1 MSDMPS
7 QSDPA
12 GLGDSLIPGVAG
24 GRPAEPASRPKR
36 RGMRIVLVSLASLV
50 VLIGAVAAGGYAY
63 LNHLAGS
70 IPRVPVHFTR
80 LEAASKP
87 LGGAPSGGMTVLI
100 TGSGIGPTGSSDPA
114 AVSGLI
120 MLLHIDADD
129 QAGGVVSIPPQV
141 IVSVPGH
148 GRTEIENALSYG
160 GPSLLVQT
168 VEDLTHLQ
176 IDHYARIDFAHVA
189 NVVDAVGGVNV
200 ILPETTTSFGHTFH
214 VGINHLNGL
223 TALYY
228 ARQPSLTQ
236 EGRVLRQ
243 QSLIRAVLRKLA
255 NQHLLTNP
263 VTMYRVLHALI
274 GMLTVDSNFTNGEL
288 SHLATE
294 VGGLTGHDGTF
305 VTAPV
310 HMVGGTVR
318 LDRAIGH
325 RLWLAIGQDAIA
337 GFAQQY
343 PFTVTPAAPR

>member
-7 QSDPA
+7 QGDSA
-12 GLGDSLIPGVAG
+12 GLDDSLIPGAAVG
-24 GRPAEPASRPKR
+24 WQQEPANRPKR
-36 RGMRIVLVSLASLV
+36 RVKRIVLVSLTSLV

-63 LNHLAGS
+63 LNHMVGS
-70 IPRVPVHFTR
+70 IPRVPVQFDR
-80 LEAASKP
+80 LEAAGQT

-100 TGSGIGPTGSSDPA
+100 TGAGIGPTGSSNPLGA
-114 AVSGLI
+114 SGLI

-129 QAGGVVSIPPQV
+129 QAGGVVSIPPQA
-141 IVSVPGH
+141 IVSIPGH
-148 GRTEIENALSYG
+148 GRTEIENALNYG

-189 NVVDAVGGVNV
+189 NMVDAVGGVNV
-200 ILPETTTSFGHTFH
+200 ILPETTSSFGHTFSA
-214 VGINHLNGL
+214 GPNHLDGL

-255 NQHLLTNP
+255 NHHLLTNP
-263 VTMYRVLHALI
+263 VTMYRVLNALI
-274 GMLTVDSNFTNGEL
+274 GMLTVDSNFTDGEL
-288 SHLATE
+288 GQLATE
-294 VGGLTGHDGTF
+294 LSRLSGHDGTF

-310 HMVGGTVR
+310 HMVGGTVH
-318 LDRAIGH
+318 LDGAISH

-343 PFTVTPAAPR
+343 PFTVTPVAPR

>member
-7 QSDPA
+7 QRDSA
-12 GLGDSLIPGVAG
+12 GLGNSLIPSGAG
-24 GRPAEPASRPKR
+24 SRPQEPAGRPKR
-36 RGMRIVLVSLASLV
+36 RGMRIVLISLTSLV
-50 VLIGAVAAGGYAY
+50 VLIGAVAVGGYAY

-70 IPRVPVHFTR
+70 IPRVPVQFTR
-80 LEAASKP
+80 LEAAGKP
-87 LGGAPSGGMTVLI
+87 VGGAPSGGMTVLI
-100 TGSGIGPTGSSDPA
+100 TGAGFGPTGSSDPTGA
-114 AVSGLI
+114 SGLI
-120 MLLHIDADD
+120 MLLHIDADG

-148 GRTEIENALSYG
+148 GRTEIENALVYG

-189 NVVDAVGGVNV
+189 NTVDVIGGVNV
-200 ILPETTTSFGHTFH
+200 TLPETTTSFGHTFQA
-214 VGINHLNGL
+214 GINHLDGL

-228 ARQPSLTQ
+228 ARQPSLTE

-255 NQHLLTNP
+255 SHHLLTNP
-263 VTMYRVLHALI
+263 LTMYRVLHALI
-274 GMLTVDSNFTNGEL
+274 GMLTVDGDFTNGEL
-288 SHLATE
+288 AHLASE
-294 VGGLTGHDGTF
+294 LGGLSGHDGTF

-310 HMVGGTVR
+310 HRVAGTVR
-318 LDRAIGH
+318 LDRAVSY
-325 RLWLAIGQDAIA
+325 RLWLAVAQDAIA
-337 GFAQQY
+337 EFAQQY